1 MSMVWCMVFLGAML
15 HANHL
20 ADPAALVFPRAELL
34 ETCSKKR
41 EANVVHL
48 VVPRDLDVIGVCN
61 AAARYGN
68 YLENPDALVVH
79 NVVLDG
85 PFRAAEPQL
94 LLSEQSQ
101 NTSSII
107 SEHGLNTL
115 IRNLHVDGV

>member
-1 MSMVWCMVFLGAML
+1 MVWCMIFLGAML

-20 ADPAALVFPRAELL
+20 ADPVALAFPRAELL
-34 ETCSKKR
+34 ETCSKKS
-41 EANVVHL
+41 EVSVVHL
-48 VVPRDLDVIGVCN
+48 VVPRNLDVIGVCN

-68 YLENPDALVVH
+68 YRENPDALVVH

-85 PFRAAEPQL
+85 PFRAVEPQL
-94 LLSEQSQ
+94 LMNEQSH

-107 SEHGLNTL
+107 SEHGLSTL